1 MQELILDNG
10 IKEIA
15 VKKENGDLI
24 TVLKINVADG
34 RTAEKFAQLIDRLNK
49 ITDEQNEQK
58 KAMDAKYTGRKIV
71 YNGGESV
78 DTEQVIDRSRMNV
91 SYLEKCIEELD
102 LVFGQGTV
110 RNVYREN
117 YEMDEYFI
125 PDEAALVEF
134 VDKLIP
140 VMTELF
146 GQRFQSVKSRYN
158 ARNRGKNSKYNKR
171 TMIQGYKHE

>member
-58 KAMDAKYTGRKIV
+58 KAMDAKYTERLFTTV
-71 YNGGESV
+71 E
-78 DTEQVIDRSRMNV
+78 RM
-91 SYLEKCIEELD
+91 
-102 LVFGQGTV
+102 
-110 RNVYREN
+110 
-117 YEMDEYFI
+117 
-125 PDEAALVEF
+125 
-134 VDKLIP
+134 
-140 VMTELF
+140 
-146 GQRFQSVKSRYN
+146 
-158 ARNRGKNSKYNKR
+158 
-171 TMIQGYKHE
+171 

>member
-1 MQELILDNG
+1 
-10 IKEIA
+10 
-15 VKKENGDLI
+15 
-24 TVLKINVADG
+24 
-34 RTAEKFAQLIDRLNK
+34 
-49 ITDEQNEQK
+49 
-58 KAMDAKYTGRKIV
+58 
-71 YNGGESV
+71 
-78 DTEQVIDRSRMNV
+78 MNV

-117 YEMDEYFI
+117 YEMDEYFV
-125 PDEAALVEF
+125 PDEAALVEL

-158 ARNRGKNSKYNKR
+158 ARNRGKNSKHNKR